1 MRHSVLFATAF
12 ATLISTQT
20 FAADLPG
27 KGITVNP
34 VQSTITEETFQTLL
48 VSRAHHRRQS
58 VQQPVYPRR
67 LRIVQHCP
75 PLAWYPTDYFDQPL
89 FTPSRSKA
97 RSSIPFE
104 MMPTYCWSSS
114 TTGTAQGACPT

>member
-1 MRHSVLFATAF
+1 MGNDPVDPFSYPTVEWDQRLMKRIENIKMLDIWCRRTGQPVS
-12 ATLISTQT
+12 
-20 FAADLPG
+20 AAA
-27 KGITVNP
+27 
-34 VQSTITEETFQTLL
+34 
-48 VSRAHHRRQS
+48 VSRCRSRCTLH
-58 VQQPVYPRR
+58 
-67 LRIVQHCP
+67 LRIVRRCL